1 MKKTENERPV
11 RLGVERFSERRDLK
25 RLRLGMLT
33 NALAT
38 TSELAPSVDSLL
50 AFGFQIATVF
60 VPEHGFYGEAVA
72 GEKVVSG
79 YDEKRKIP
87 IFSLYGETLKP
98 KLEWLEG
105 LDALLVDLPDVGCR
119 FYTYAWTMSYL
130 IEAASETS
138 LPVFV
143 LDRPNPINGVQVEGK
158 CQEEIFGSLVGRF
171 PTPIRHGMTLGE
183 LAIWLQR
190 NYFPNAKVEVVT
202 CEGWK
207 RGMWWDETGL
217 PWVSPSP
224 AMATLD
230 TATVYCG
237 TCLVEGTNLSEGRGT
252 SHPFEWIG
260 APFADEDEVAKLL
273 NSLGLKGVKFRPVRF
288 VPATSKHAGE
298 ICKGVQ
304 VHVTDRNSF
313 SPVRTGL
320 CIIAAFKQLY
330 RQNFVWRETTFDR
343 LLGTKSVREA
353 MNETDEPI
361 AVALEVYLKP
371 DDQFIK
377 QRSEVLLYQ
386 S

>member
-1 MKKTENERPV
+1 MKKIDGEGTV
-11 RLGVERFSERRDLK
+11 RLGVECFWDRDELKSLRF
-25 RLRLGMLT
+25 GMLT

-38 TSELAPSVDSLL
+38 TSEFVPSVDTLL
-50 AFGFQIATVF
+50 AAGFQISALF
-60 VPEHGFYGEAVA
+60 VPEHGFYGAALA
-72 GEKVVSG
+72 GEKIASS
-79 YDEKRKIP
+79 YDEKRGVP
-87 IFSLYGETLKP
+87 VFSLYGETLKP
-98 KLEWLEG
+98 KPDWLEG

-130 IEAASETS
+130 IEVAAEVN

-143 LDRPNPINGVQVEGK
+143 LDRPNPINGIQIEGK
-158 CQEEIFGSLVGRF
+158 CQKEIVGSLVGRF
-171 PTPIRHGMTLGE
+171 PIPIRHGMTLGE

-190 NYFPNAKVEVVT
+190 HFFTSAKVEVIK

-207 RGMWWDETGL
+207 RTMWWDETGL

-237 TCLVEGTNLSEGRGT
+237 TCLIEGTNLSEGRGT

-260 APFADEDEVAKLL
+260 APLVDEDEVANLL
-273 NSLGLKGVKFRPVRF
+273 NSLGLTGVKFRPIRF

-298 ICKGVQ
+298 VCKGVQ
-304 VHVTDRNSF
+304 VHVTDRNKF

-330 RQNFVWRETTFDR
+330 RQNFAWREATFDR
-343 LLGTKSVREA
+343 LMGTKLVREA
-353 MNETDEPI
+353 MDETDEPI
-361 AVALEVYLKP
+361 AVALELDLSP
-371 DDQFIK
+371 DDEFTK
-377 QRSEVLLYQ
+377 QRS
-386 S
+386 

>member
-1 MKKTENERPV
+1 MKKTDDERPV
-11 RLGVERFSERRDLK
+11 KLGVERFLKRDDLK
-25 RLRLGMLT
+25 HMRFGMLT

-38 TSELAPSVDSLL
+38 TSELIPSVDALL
-50 AFGFQIATVF
+50 AAGFQIAALF
-60 VPEHGFYGEAVA
+60 VPEHGFYGAAVA
-72 GEKVVSG
+72 GEKITSY
-79 YDEKRKIP
+79 YDEKRKVP
-87 IFSLYGETLKP
+87 VFSLYGETLKP
-98 KLEWLEG
+98 KHEWLER

-119 FYTYAWTMSYL
+119 FYTYTWTMSYL
-130 IEAASETS
+130 IEAAAEVN

-158 CQEEIFGSLVGRF
+158 CQTEIFGSLVGRF

-183 LAIWLQR
+183 LALWLQR
-190 NYFPNAKVEVVT
+190 IFFPNAKVEVVR
-202 CEGWK
+202 CEGWN
-207 RGMWWDETGL
+207 REMWWDETGL

-260 APFADEDEVAKLL
+260 APFADEDEVANLL
-273 NSLGLKGVKFRPVRF
+273 NSLNLAGVKFRPIRF
-288 VPATSKHAGE
+288 VPSTSKHAGE

-304 VHVTDRNSF
+304 VHVIDRNEF

-320 CIIAAFKQLY
+320 CIVAAFKQLY
-330 RQNFVWRETTFDR
+330 RQNFSWREMTLDR
-343 LLGTKSVREA
+343 LMGTKLVREA

-361 AVALEVYLKP
+361 AVALDLDLTP
-371 DDQFIK
+371 DDEFMK
-377 QRSEVLLYQ
+377 QRSECLIY
-386 S
+386 